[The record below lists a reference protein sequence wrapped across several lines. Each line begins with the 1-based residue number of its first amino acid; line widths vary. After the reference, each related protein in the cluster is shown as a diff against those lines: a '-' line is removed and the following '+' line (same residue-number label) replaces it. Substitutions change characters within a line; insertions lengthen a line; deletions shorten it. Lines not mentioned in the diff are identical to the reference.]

1 MKKKTMSYV
10 MTGAL
15 SITILSGVSSSPAQ
29 AASPQLIKE
38 QTTSSVARTGTRNFA
53 DIIADQAMALG
64 VYNEHDD
71 LETVAKKVRL
81 AKLQRQAE
89 ALHLDTAGKDEK
101 TLRLQVK
108 KAHKAYVHNVADQFG
123 IQTTEGQRTKEIIAA
138 IAEVNKTAA
147 EQLNGFY

>member
-38 QTTSSVARTGTRNFA
+38 QAAPSVTRTGTKNFA
-53 DIIADQAMALG
+53 DVIADQAAALG
-64 VYNEHDD
+64 IHIEGDD
-71 LETVAKKVRL
+71 LETAAKKVRL
-81 AKLQRQAE
+81 AKLQHQAA
-89 ALHLDTAGKDEK
+89 ALGIKTDGKEEK
-101 TLRLQVK
+101 ALRLEVK
-108 KAHKAYVHNVADQFG
+108 KVHETYVHNAAGYFG
-123 IQTTEGQRTKEIIAA
+123 IETDGQRTKDLITA
-138 IAEVNKTAA
+138 ISEVNSEAA